1 MDKGHN
7 KKIRLLLFFVL
18 CFFLLMFHAFFKFEK
33 TFLSME
39 MHQKQEE
46 LGKTAKI
53 KAETIQKKYANMVSS
68 LQALAEN
75 VKGLTG
81 DLDQVSRQMVLV
93 VQSGYFDYVGASD
106 AQGNAM
112 DSEQHRTNIQKREY
126 FKDAMEGK
134 ISISDV
140 LDSQV
145 KEGEEVQV
153 LAVPIW
159 EDGVSCGV
167 IFGIVNVGTMD
178 KLMENVTGSDIYTQ
192 IVDSKGNYVTRF
204 QNKDTLIQNKNV
216 WDDFAEYEF
225 LEGSLEKIKDDMEKQ
240 KSDSFEFRKGEE
252 ERFSFYTPLGLK
264 EYYVFS
270 TINSE
275 YIKQWT
281 GKINEEIYFMILE
294 MGTAFLLLLAGLYWF
309 NKKVQEE
316 LQTSHTEAV
325 SSEELMRIAIQE
337 SKQIVFEYDINTK
350 RLWKKAGVEN
360 CLLSNSVMSRI
371 PESVLEKNLIAESSV
386 EDFKD
391 IFEQIQEKEV
401 LEKIIKVKAENQIQ
415 WFKIIIKNIF
425 DGKHHILN
433 TVGIIEDVTEKKV
446 QEELLQEGQKENQ
459 NLKERAEKDGLT
471 GLYNAAT
478 VKMKVQEF
486 LASSRCKEG
495 THLFVLMDLDNFK
508 QINDTFGHQYGDQ
521 VLKEVA
527 DTLRR
532 KFRRDDI
539 LGRLGGDEF
548 AALLLNATS
557 FEVMDPVFLELCA
570 ALKKT
575 YTKDGKS
582 VTISASFGI
591 AEAPEYGTTFEEL
604 YEKSD
609 LMLYKVKEDSKNGYQ
624 AYKG

>member
-18 CFFLLMFHAFFKFEK
+18 CFFLLMFHAFFKFQK

-75 VKGLTG
+75 VKGLNSN
-81 DLDQVSRQMVLV
+81 LNQVTRQMVLV

-112 DSEQHRTNIQKREY
+112 DSEQHRITIQKREY

-145 KEGEEVQV
+145 KEGEEVQI

-159 EDGVSCGV
+159 KDGVSCGV
-167 IFGIVNVGTMD
+167 IFGIVNLGTMD

-192 IVDSKGNYVTRF
+192 IVDSKGNYVTRY

-240 KSDSFEFRKGEE
+240 KSDSFEFRKGDE

-270 TINSE
+270 TINSQH
-275 YIKQWT
+275 IKEWT
-281 GKINEEIYFMILE
+281 GEINEEVYFMVLE
-294 MGTAFLLLLAGLYWF
+294 MGAAFLVLLAGLYWF

-316 LQTSHTEAV
+316 LQASHTEAV
-325 SSEELMRIAIQE
+325 SS
-337 SKQIVFEYDINTK
+337 
-350 RLWKKAGVEN
+350 
-360 CLLSNSVMSRI
+360 
-371 PESVLEKNLIAESSV
+371 
-386 EDFKD
+386 
-391 IFEQIQEKEV
+391 
-401 LEKIIKVKAENQIQ
+401 
-415 WFKIIIKNIF
+415 
-425 DGKHHILN
+425 
-433 TVGIIEDVTEKKV
+433 
-446 QEELLQEGQKENQ
+446 
-459 NLKERAEKDGLT
+459 
-471 GLYNAAT
+471 
-478 VKMKVQEF
+478 
-486 LASSRCKEG
+486 
-495 THLFVLMDLDNFK
+495 
-508 QINDTFGHQYGDQ
+508 
-521 VLKEVA
+521 
-527 DTLRR
+527 
-532 KFRRDDI
+532 
-539 LGRLGGDEF
+539 
-548 AALLLNATS
+548 
-557 FEVMDPVFLELCA
+557 
-570 ALKKT
+570 
-575 YTKDGKS
+575 
-582 VTISASFGI
+582 
-591 AEAPEYGTTFEEL
+591 
-604 YEKSD
+604 
-609 LMLYKVKEDSKNGYQ
+609 
-624 AYKG
+624 